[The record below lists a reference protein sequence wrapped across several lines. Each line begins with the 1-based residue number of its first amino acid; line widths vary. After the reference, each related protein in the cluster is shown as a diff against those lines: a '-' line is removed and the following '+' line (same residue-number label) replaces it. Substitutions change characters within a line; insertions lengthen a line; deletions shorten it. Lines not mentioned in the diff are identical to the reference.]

1 MGLFSMAADSIK
13 SAQMNAAAKQIT
25 EYQMNIQ
32 QILRNY
38 TPLDTPTYYDQQRL
52 RNLVDLMESKLGYI
66 ENKMHTLDP
75 FHLPLTFIIMPNGQQ
90 LAVTEYVR
98 LHKELICNYR
108 NLL

>member
-1 MGLFSMAADSIK
+1 MAADSVK

-52 RNLVDLMESKLGYI
+52 RNLVDLMKRI
-66 ENKMHTLDP
+66 
-75 FHLPLTFIIMPNGQQ
+75 
-90 LAVTEYVR
+90 
-98 LHKELICNYR
+98 
-108 NLL
+108 